1 MLNGPSNTWVCA
13 AEPGQAVSDALGA
26 VTFLCHIFWSKKVT
40 WGQPLGSS
48 MSVKVL
54 SKTSNPGTATLRAV
68 SPPHVVSEVWKG
80 APRQW
85 KGRGRSVWP
94 DFSGRTARDAET
106 LCRTVR
112 ALVRAHFALI

>member
-1 MLNGPSNTWVCA
+1 
-13 AEPGQAVSDALGA
+13 
-26 VTFLCHIFWSKKVT
+26 
-40 WGQPLGSS
+40 

-85 KGRGRSVWP
+85 KGRGGQYGPILRFWRAWAGADEEPLGGGSRSRSSP
-94 DFSGRTARDAET
+94 
-106 LCRTVR
+106 R
-112 ALVRAHFALI
+112 A